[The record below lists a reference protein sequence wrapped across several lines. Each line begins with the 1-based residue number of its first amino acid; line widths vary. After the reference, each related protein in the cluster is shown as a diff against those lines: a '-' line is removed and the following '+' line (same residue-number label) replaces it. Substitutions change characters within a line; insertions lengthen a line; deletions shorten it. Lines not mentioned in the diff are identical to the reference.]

1 MDERKHLTGL
11 EVDRLR
17 ATVKEARH
25 KARDRCLVLLLSRH
39 GLRVSEACGMKL
51 SQVDSE
57 SRGLHVARLKQGLS
71 TTHPLRADELRLIKA
86 WLKERAGMNPV
97 SEDFFISE
105 RRGPLNRRT
114 IWAAIHRYGELAGLP
129 LPAHPQMLRHA
140 CGFAL
145 AD

>member
-57 SRGLHVARLKQGLS
+57 SRGLHVARLLISWSIYCWCGAC
-71 TTHPLRADELRLIKA
+71 HPIMPTSASG
-86 WLKERAGMNPV
+86 W
-97 SEDFFISE
+97 
-105 RRGPLNRRT
+105 
-114 IWAAIHRYGELAGLP
+114 
-129 LPAHPQMLRHA
+129 
-140 CGFAL
+140 
-145 AD
+145 